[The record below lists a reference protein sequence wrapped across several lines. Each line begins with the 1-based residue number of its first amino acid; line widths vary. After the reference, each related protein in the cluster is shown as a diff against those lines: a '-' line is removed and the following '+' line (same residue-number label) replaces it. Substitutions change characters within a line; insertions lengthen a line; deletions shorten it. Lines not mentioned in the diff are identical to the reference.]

1 MYQQKPFQS
10 IDRLLKDQNGNKN
23 LNSFH
28 QPPKLE
34 LESETIGSSKIKVEI
49 GSSKREV
56 EVDSTMDQ
64 SNPVA
69 RKRQKLDVCAESS
82 TCYKLLNM
90 ASHGHI
96 SICGAVDLANS
107 MVDDGMIHPAIEN
120 FATLGSQNQYPAN
133 AERDLHRWLRNL
145 FGFRLQPYTVW
156 MNLTETQ
163 FLLDVNSTLEIAQ
176 GNTLNYILFHT

>member
-82 TCYKLLNM
+82 TRYKLLNM
-90 ASHGHI
+90 VSHGRI

-107 MVDDGMIHPAIEN
+107 MVDDGMIHPAI
-120 FATLGSQNQYPAN
+120 
-133 AERDLHRWLRNL
+133 
-145 FGFRLQPYTVW
+145 LQPWGLKTKILQTQNVICTAGY
-156 MNLTETQ
+156 ET
-163 FLLDVNSTLEIAQ
+163 FLDLDFSHIPY
-176 GNTLNYILFHT
+176 G